1 MENKTYQQ
9 KLDFL
14 RTQID
19 ACDDVLIA
27 ALNSRM
33 RYCVAVGQLK
43 KEYGIT
49 EIQQIDREKEI
60 IERLSKQSTYSNMV
74 ETLWPIIMQ
83 ISRNLQSEIK

>member
-19 ACDDVLIA
+19 ACDDILIA
-27 ALNSRM
+27 TLNSRM

-49 EIQQIDREKEI
+49 EIQQTDREKEI
-60 IERLSKQSTYSNMV
+60 IEKLSKQSTYSNMV